1 MLTKQSLK
9 KAYFATSSAPTSRV
23 VVTGLG
29 IVSPIGVGKEENW
42 KNILAGKSGIVSLK
56 GDKEFEGLK
65 SQIGGRLPSHFK
77 IDEHKTSVTIH
88 LHL

>member
-1 MLTKQSLK
+1 M
-9 KAYFATSSAPTSRV
+9 
-23 VVTGLG
+23 G

-65 SQIGGRLPSHFK
+65 SQIGGRLPSNFK
-77 IDEHKTSVTIH
+77 IDDHKTSVR
-88 LHL
+88 LNP

>member
-1 MLTKQSLK
+1 MLAKHSLK
-9 KAYFATSSAPTSRV
+9 RAYYSTSARTNRV
-23 VVTGLG
+23 VVTGMG

-65 SQIGGRLPSHFK
+65 SQIGGRLPSNFN
-77 IDEHKTSVTIH
+77 IDEHKTSVR
-88 LHL
+88 LNL